1 MVGLC
6 LNNSATM
13 PQISVIIPTLNEGGH
28 IAETLKDLSPVRT
41 AGHEVIVVDG
51 GSSDDTLKK
60 AKDYADL
67 VIAGPGGRARQMNAG
82 ADKAHGDVLW
92 FLHAD
97 TRVPDEAFH
106 QLLAAIDAG
115 NQWGRFNVR
124 LSGSNIMFR
133 LIERM
138 MNLRSCLTGIATGD
152 QGIFVQ
158 RSLFDSLGAYP
169 DIGLM
174 EDVALSASLKKN
186 ARPVCLRATLIT
198 SSRKWEQHGIV
209 KTILL
214 MWRLRLAYALG
225 ADPDELAKR
234 YYS

>member
-1 MVGLC
+1 
-6 LNNSATM
+6 M
-13 PQISVIIPTLNEGGH
+13 PQLSVIIPALNEGGH
-28 IAETLKDLSPVRT
+28 IAETLKDLSPVRA

-51 GSSDDTLKK
+51 GSSDNTVQQ
-60 AKDYADL
+60 ANGYADL
-67 VIAGPGGRARQMNAG
+67 VVAGPKGRARQMNAG

-97 TRVPDEAFH
+97 TRVPDEAVQ
-106 QLLAAIDAG
+106 QLIAAVDAG
-115 NQWGRFNVR
+115 KLWGRFDVR
-124 LSGSNIMFR
+124 LSGSHIMFR

-152 QGIFVQ
+152 QGIFVN
-158 RSLFDSLGAYP
+158 RALFESVGFYP
-169 DIGLM
+169 DIALM
-174 EDVALSASLKKN
+174 EDVALSKALKKN
-186 ARPVCLRATLIT
+186 DRPVCLRARLIT

-209 KTILL
+209 KTIFL

-225 ADPDELAKR
+225 ADPDELARR

>member
-1 MVGLC
+1 MLQ
-6 LNNSATM
+6 L
-13 PQISVIIPTLNEGGH
+13 SVIIPALDEGGK
-28 IAETLKDLSPVRT
+28 ITETLKDLSPVRT

-51 GSSDDTLKK
+51 GSSDDTVQQ
-60 AKDYADL
+60 ASGYADQ
-67 VIAGPGGRARQMNAG
+67 VIAGPKGRARQMNAG
-82 ADKAHGDVLW
+82 ADKARGDVLW

-97 TRVPDEAFH
+97 TRVPGEAV
-106 QLLAAIDAG
+106 QELVAAIDAG
-115 NQWGRFNVR
+115 NKWGRFNVR

-169 DIGLM
+169 DIALM

-186 ARPVCLRATLIT
+186 ARPVCLRTKLIT